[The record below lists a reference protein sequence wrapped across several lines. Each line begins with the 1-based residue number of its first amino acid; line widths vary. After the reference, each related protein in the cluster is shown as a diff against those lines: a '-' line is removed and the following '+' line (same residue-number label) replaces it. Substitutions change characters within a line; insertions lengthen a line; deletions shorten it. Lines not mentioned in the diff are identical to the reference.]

1 MPSRF
6 APGAT
11 VYTKDGRSYV
21 VDEVADGVVYC
32 TAPGGGETEF
42 SESALL
48 TEAEWEQKSGGR
60 RDLFYTRLKQAR
72 PYASHSGK
80 QDAATSERLLTK
92 IEHLS
97 PGILDFTAFTV
108 ASRVMAEAGD
118 QALVSGLSIAKC
130 REVFDAAK
138 PEVRVSL
145 LAALLGMQTDA
156 LVDAGRLG
164 DNLARALIEKGLA
177 PHHDAY
183 EAFLDRP
190 RR

>member
-1 MPSRF
+1 MAPKF
-6 APGAT
+6 ARGAI
-11 VYTKDGRSYV
+11 VYTQAGRSYV
-21 VDEVADGVVYC
+21 VDDVEDGIVYC

-42 SESALL
+42 AETALM

-60 RDLFYTRLKQAR
+60 RDLFYTRLKQSR
-72 PYASHSGK
+72 PYSSHSGK
-80 QDAATSERLLTK
+80 QDAQTSEKLLVK

-108 ASRVMAEAGD
+108 ASGVMSENGD
-118 QALVSGLSIAKC
+118 GALISGLSIAKC
-130 REVFDAAK
+130 REAFDSAR
-138 PEVRVSL
+138 PEVRLSL

-164 DNLARALIEKGLA
+164 DNLARALIDKGLA
-177 PHHDAY
+177 ANRDAF
-183 EAFLDRP
+183 EEFLDRP